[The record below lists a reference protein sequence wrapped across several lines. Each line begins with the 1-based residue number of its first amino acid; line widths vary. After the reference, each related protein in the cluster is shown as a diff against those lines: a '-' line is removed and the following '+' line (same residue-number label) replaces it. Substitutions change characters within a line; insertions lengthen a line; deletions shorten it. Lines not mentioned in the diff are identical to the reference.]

1 MDHMESS
8 NYMGVMI
15 LMANLIIMMMLHQA
29 KVVHFFMVKY
39 LLEIELLVILIKDY
53 VISSHYQ
60 QVYGLEDTTKII
72 SYLARGCIMKKM
84 EIL

>member
-1 MDHMESS
+1 
-8 NYMGVMI
+8 MGVMS
-15 LMANLIIMMMLHQA
+15 LMASLIIMMRLHQV
-29 KVVHFFMVKY
+29 KVVHFLMVKY
-39 LLEIELLVILIKDY
+39 LLEIELLVILIRDY

-72 SYLARGCIMKKM
+72 RYLVRGCIMKKM